1 MKRRLILAGALALTL
16 GCSRDAW
23 QRSPGPDDVVAL
35 VPWFA
40 NMYTDLAI
48 NPYQQPIPPPEG
60 IVPVTGADPVIAP
73 AELALTNSAAL
84 GRRFPNPIP
93 QTAESIERGR
103 DRYEIYCAL
112 CHGDQGMADGQ
123 LQPLMPFILPVI
135 SERANAYSDGYLYA
149 MIVQG
154 RGLMRP
160 YGDKVRGDD
169 RWHIVNYL
177 RVLQGTN

>member
-1 MKRRLILAGALALTL
+1 
-16 GCSRDAW
+16 
-23 QRSPGPDDVVAL
+23 
-35 VPWFA
+35 
-40 NMYTDLAI
+40 
-48 NPYQQPIPPPEG
+48 
-60 IVPVTGADPVIAP
+60 
-73 AELALTNSAAL
+73 
-84 GRRFPNPIP
+84 
-93 QTAESIERGR
+93 
-103 DRYEIYCAL
+103 
-112 CHGDQGMADGQ
+112 
-123 LQPLMPFILPVI
+123 MPFILPVI